1 MTTLSIKGKLAAI
14 ALAGALT
21 AAAATPS
28 MAYWRHGH
36 WYGPAAVAGGIVAGT
51 VAGAAA
57 LATGGYGPGYYGQ
70 GYYDPGYAY
79 APGAGYDTEF
89 APNSGY
95 GDYGYVPSA
104 GVPAARGCF
113 VATDS
118 YRGYGYYG
126 SCAARGQNVDTAT
139 GELTTDN
146 QAFPR

>member
-14 ALAGALT
+14 GLAGALT

-51 VAGAAA
+51 VAGTAA
-57 LATGGYGPGYYGQ
+57 LATGGYYG
-70 GYYDPGYAY
+70 PGYAY
-79 APGAGYDTEF
+79 EPAAGYGAGYDAEF

-95 GDYGYVPSA
+95 GDYGYVPSD
-104 GVPAARGCF
+104 GVPAAQGCF

-126 SCAARGQNVDTAT
+126 SCADRGENIDT
-139 GELTTDN
+139 GSGSLTTDN
-146 QAFPR
+146 QAYPR